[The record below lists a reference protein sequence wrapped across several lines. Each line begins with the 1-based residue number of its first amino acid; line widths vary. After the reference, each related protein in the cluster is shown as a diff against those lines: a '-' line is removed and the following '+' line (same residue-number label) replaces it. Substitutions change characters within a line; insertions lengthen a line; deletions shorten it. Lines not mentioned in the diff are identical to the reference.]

1 MATYV
6 PGSETYLPD
15 IKPFTPDYKFLS
27 AVLDTRQDKY
37 STNWKA
43 TNDVYNKVVYADLS
57 RTDTT
62 EQRDQYI
69 QKLAPSLEKIAGMD
83 LSLAQNADSAKA
95 VFAPF
100 FEDKL
105 IVKDMVYTANY
116 RKQMEYANR
125 LLDSPNREQN
135 EKYWT
140 PGVKALQYR
149 MEDFVNGNVDQALNA
164 GLPRYVED
172 ADLYETA
179 LKILGE
185 QEPPLTMKVGNL
197 PSYNADGSVNP
208 DWLIT
213 QQNGDLVTGPA
224 LQFIQKALQDD
235 PRVQQAYQ
243 TQAYVASRDFA
254 AEGIAAG
261 AYGSVQDGQQAWA
274 TETIRRI
281 EANNNE
287 DLLKTQSKLK
297 EKEDINVRWDTYQKT
312 TGIIPGSEDEKIMKE
327 QLSSYEATKAALEN
341 QMQIQDLVQKPI
353 AEGSEGT
360 LNRAYQLLMHANM
373 MGDMVAA
380 AENFSMRGFES
391 IPNANPYAVQ
401 EKQFKY
407 DMAKMSAQAQ
417 NARINAQILENQKQA
432 NRIEFAKLKGELVFD
447 ENGKSLN
454 PLIDVLGDGS
464 VRSGDAATTGFAVD
478 KDGNIDPNF
487 NVVESTTLDYAE
499 QNDKITGYKAEGVT
513 QALVMLQPTGQ
524 DGKQNYT
531 ITVGGKKLTGNIAYI
546 KNVLLAKDEK
556 TGAYKNTSAINQLF
570 DQYSEQI
577 INTDELKKQ
586 QPDLV
591 TTSGYS
597 NLQAGMLDLIEDKR
611 KLDLNVQSAYKIQKG
626 TYDKTK
632 LLALGNSDLKGYMD
646 AGMPDIWRTD
656 ASGVVTPYTREQYI
670 AEVTRLAREG
680 KVTNYNSSGWDNNN
694 DEKYL
699 QDQTYKDEY
708 INYVDTEYTRDNGT
722 KYTTTKRVYSDK
734 PLPNARKSIK
744 TQSLQFVDQQT
755 GKVVRA
761 TDRIPTGKYKRLQS
775 LDEKSVRSEA
785 AEAYD
790 LLQSK
795 MNQGLTGSLTDQ
807 KDLRTATLKS
817 IQAGAGNTPG
827 DLSLNPTYVGAIDPK
842 SPNAYG
848 NQYAANMFRQINNLA
863 AAGISPMYV
872 EGSLNNVQGDI
883 KGDFSLGEKV
893 LKMYKDDLRS
903 YILNPK
909 SPNSPSA
916 MPRAEIEYMPVY
928 GATDDGEKTTAGYR
942 IKFNDEWLASKVKG
956 PTEGQYGAI
965 KSTDIDKL
973 SNGVSVV
980 YEQKDDISPLS
991 NRMVSSYSSPVLTGI
1006 AASTNN
1012 YYEVKPQVDGNTVGS
1027 YRFVKVSDQ
1036 EYMLNFQYNEYIPS
1050 KNGIGGGFKP
1060 GPWRSER
1067 INIGPEGA
1075 GRSLDRALVLVKGEF
1090 AKKGAFNSAAKSRD
1104 VAINGKK

>member
-105 IVKDMVYTANY
+105 IVKDMLYTANY

-125 LLDSPNREQN
+125 LLDNPNREQR
-135 EKYWT
+135 EKYWA

-149 MEDFVNGNVDQALNA
+149 MEDFVNGNADQALNA
-164 GLPRYVED
+164 GLPKYVED

-185 QEPPLTMKVGNL
+185 QKPPLTMKVGNL
-197 PSYNADGSVNP
+197 PSYNADGSVNG

-224 LQFIQKALQDD
+224 LQFIQNALQDD

-243 TQAYVASRDFA
+243 TQSYVASRDFA

-261 AYGSVQDGQQAWA
+261 TYGSVQDGQQAWA

-287 DLLKTQSKLK
+287 DLPKTQSKLK

-327 QLSSYEATKAALEN
+327 QLSSYEATKAELEN
-341 QMQIQDLVQKPI
+341 QMQIQGLVQKPI

-360 LNRAYQLLMHANM
+360 LNRAYQLVMHANM
-373 MGDMVAA
+373 KKDMVAA
-380 AENFSMRGFES
+380 AEQFSMRGFEY

-407 DMAKMSAQAQ
+407 DMVKMSAQAQ
-417 NARINAQILENQKQA
+417 NAQIAESQKQA
-432 NRIEFAKLKGELVFD
+432 NRIELAGLKGELVFD
-447 ENGKSLN
+447 ANGKSLN
-454 PLIDVLGDGS
+454 PLINVLGDGS
-464 VRSGDAATTGFAVD
+464 SRAGDASTAGFELKA
-478 KDGNIDPNF
+478 DGTIDDNF
-487 NVVESTTLDYAE
+487 KVVESTTLDFAE

-513 QALVMLQPTGQ
+513 QALLMLQPTGE

-531 ITVGGKKLTGNIAYI
+531 VTVGGKKLTGNIGYI
-546 KNVLLAKDEK
+546 KKVLLAKDET
-556 TGAYKNTSAINQLF
+556 TGVYKNASVINQLF
-570 DQYSEQI
+570 DQYSKQI

-591 TTSGYS
+591 TTSGYA
-597 NLQAGMLDLIEDKR
+597 NLQAGMLKLIEDKDM
-611 KLDLNVQSAYKIQKG
+611 LDDNVQSAYKIQKE
-626 TYDKTK
+626 TYE
-632 LLALGNSDLKGYMD
+632 AVKGSVLEDEDIKGFMD

-670 AEVTRLAREG
+670 AEVARLAELG
-680 KVTNYNSSGWDNNN
+680 KVTNYNKSWEIDTGTN
-694 DEKYL
+694 EKNYMKQATKYVASPAYGGTL
-699 QDQTYKDEY
+699 SMGAGGGGYYQKLLNADGTPKMVVDMRAVKDEAGE
-708 INYVDTEYTRDNGT
+708 VF
-722 KYTTTKRVYSDK
+722 DK
-734 PLPNARKSIK
+734 LH
-744 TQSLQFVDQQT
+744 L
-755 GKVVRA
+755 
-761 TDRIPTGKYKRLQS
+761 
-775 LDEKSVRSEA
+775 
-785 AEAYD
+785 
-790 LLQSK
+790 K

-807 KDLRTATLKS
+807 SNLKTATLKS

-827 DLSLNPTYVGAIDPK
+827 DLALNPTYVGAIDPK
-842 SPNAYG
+842 APTGAG
-848 NQYAANMFRQINNLA
+848 NQYAANMFSQINSLES
-863 AAGISPMYV
+863 AGIKPMFIQ
-872 EGSLNNVQGDI
+872 GSLNDVEG
-883 KGDFSLGEKV
+883 KLEGGFSLGEKV

-928 GATDDGEKTTAGYR
+928 GATDDGEKSTAGYR

-991 NRMVSSYSSPVLTGI
+991 NRMATSYSSPVLTGI

-1050 KNGIGGGFKP
+1050 KNGTGGGFKP

>member
-83 LSLAQNADSAKA
+83 LSLAQNVDSAKA

-105 IVKDMVYTANY
+105 IVRDMLYTANY

-125 LLDSPNREQN
+125 LLDNPNREQR
-135 EKYWT
+135 EKYWA

-149 MEDFVNGNVDQALNA
+149 MEDFVNGTVDQALNA

-261 AYGSVQDGQQAWA
+261 TYGSVQDGQQAWA

-327 QLSSYEATKAALEN
+327 QLSSYEATKAELEN
-341 QMQIQDLVQKPI
+341 QMQIQGLVQKPI

-373 MGDMVAA
+373 KNDMVAA
-380 AENFSMRGFES
+380 AEQFSMRGFEY

-417 NARINAQILENQKQA
+417 NAQILESQKQA
-432 NRIEFAKLKGELVFD
+432 NRIALAKQTGELLFD

-464 VRSGDAATTGFAVD
+464 VRAGDAATTGFAVD

-513 QALVMLQPTGQ
+513 QALLMLQPTGQ

-531 ITVGGKKLTGNIAYI
+531 ITVGGKKLTGNIGYI

-556 TGAYKNTSAINQLF
+556 TGAYKNTSAINKLF

-597 NLQAGMLDLIEDKR
+597 TLQAGMLDLIEDKR
-611 KLDLNVQSAYKIQKG
+611 KLDLNVQAAYKIQKG

-632 LLALGNSDLKGYMD
+632 LLSLGNSDLKGYMD

-656 ASGVVTPYTREQYI
+656 ASGVITPYTREQYI

-680 KVTNYNSSGWDNNN
+680 KVTNYNASGWDNNN
-694 DEKYL
+694 DKNYLTDEVTYETYMGKSFEGPNIEK
-699 QDQTYKDEY
+699 
-708 INYVDTEYTRDNGT
+708 VR
-722 KYTTTKRVYSDK
+722 S
-734 PLPNARKSIK
+734 RK
-744 TQSLQFVDQQT
+744 T
-755 GKVVRA
+755 GRKV
-761 TDRIPTGKYKRLQS
+761 
-775 LDEKSVRSEA
+775 LDEKSVRNEA

-795 MNQGLTGSLTDQ
+795 MNQGLTGSLADQ

-863 AAGISPMYV
+863 ASGISPMYV
-872 EGSLNNVQGDI
+872 EGSLNNVQGDV
-883 KGDFSLGEKV
+883 KGGFSLGEKV

-956 PTEGQYGAI
+956 GDDPLKQYGAI

>member
-125 LLDSPNREQN
+125 LLDNPNREQR
-135 EKYWT
+135 EKYWA

-243 TQAYVASRDFA
+243 TQSYVASRDFA

-261 AYGSVQDGQQAWA
+261 IYGSVQDGQQAWA

-287 DLLKTQSKLK
+287 KLIETQSKLK

-341 QMQIQDLVQKPI
+341 QMQIQGLVQTPI

-380 AENFSMRGFES
+380 AEQFSMRGFES
-391 IPNANPYAVQ
+391 ISNANPYAVQ

-407 DMAKMSAQAQ
+407 DMAKMSAQAE
-417 NARINAQILENQKQA
+417 NARIAENQKQI
-432 NRIEFAKLKGELVFD
+432 NRIQLAGLKGELLFD
-447 ENGKSLN
+447 AKGKSLN

-464 VRSGDAATTGFAVD
+464 VRAGDAATTGFAVD

-513 QALVMLQPTGQ
+513 QALLMLQPTGE

-531 ITVGGKKLTGNIAYI
+531 VTVGGKKLTGNIDLI
-546 KNVLLAKDEK
+546 KTALLAKDET

-591 TTSGYS
+591 TTSGYA
-597 NLQAGMLDLIEDKR
+597 NLQAGMLKLIEDKR
-611 KLDLNVQSAYKIQKG
+611 MLDDNVQSAYKIQKG
-626 TYDKTK
+626 TYD
-632 LLALGNSDLKGYMD
+632 AVKGSVIEDEDIKGFMD

-670 AEVTRLAREG
+670 AEVARLAELG
-680 KVTNYNSSGWDNNN
+680 EVTNYNKSWEIDTGTNNKDYIHTTTRPDSSG
-694 DEKYL
+694 K
-699 QDQTYKDEY
+699 TYRTRDGQGGFIDKPMMVTVTELDMSAIKDEAGE
-708 INYVDTEYTRDNGT
+708 VF
-722 KYTTTKRVYSDK
+722 DK
-734 PLPNARKSIK
+734 LH
-744 TQSLQFVDQQT
+744 L
-755 GKVVRA
+755 
-761 TDRIPTGKYKRLQS
+761 
-775 LDEKSVRSEA
+775 
-785 AEAYD
+785 
-790 LLQSK
+790 K
-795 MNQGLTGSLTDQ
+795 MNQGLTGGLTDQ
-807 KDLRTATLKS
+807 SNLRTATLKS

-827 DLSLNPTYVGAIDPK
+827 DLLLNPTYVGAIDPK
-842 SPNAYG
+842 APSAAG
-848 NQYAANMFRQINNLA
+848 NQYAATMFSQIDALA
-863 AAGISPMYV
+863 AAGIKPMFIQ
-872 EGSLNNVQGDI
+872 GSLNDVEG
-883 KGDFSLGEKV
+883 KLEGGFSLGEKV

-903 YILNPK
+903 YLLNPK

-916 MPRAEIEYMPVY
+916 MPRATVEYMPVY

-965 KSTDIDKL
+965 KSTDIDML

-991 NRMVSSYSSPVLTGI
+991 NRMATSYSSPVLTGI
-1006 AASTNN
+1006 AASPNN

-1027 YRFVKVSDQ
+1027 YRFVKVSEQ
-1036 EYMLNFQYNEYIPS
+1036 EYRLNFQYNEYIPS
-1050 KNGIGGGFKP
+1050 KNGTGGGFKP
-1060 GPWRSER
+1060 GPLRSER

-1075 GRSLDRALVLVKGEF
+1075 GRSLDKALVLVKGEF

>member
-1 MATYV
+1 
-6 PGSETYLPD
+6 
-15 IKPFTPDYKFLS
+15 LS

-125 LLDSPNREQN
+125 LLDNPNREQR
-135 EKYWT
+135 EKYWA

-243 TQAYVASRDFA
+243 TQSYVASRDFA

-261 AYGSVQDGQQAWA
+261 IYGSVQDGQQAWA

-287 DLLKTQSKLK
+287 KLIETQSKLK

-341 QMQIQDLVQKPI
+341 QMQIQGLVQTPI

-380 AENFSMRGFES
+380 AEQFSMRGFES
-391 IPNANPYAVQ
+391 ISNANPYAVQ

-407 DMAKMSAQAQ
+407 DMAKMSAQAE
-417 NARINAQILENQKQA
+417 NARIAENQKQI
-432 NRIEFAKLKGELVFD
+432 NRIQLAGLKGELLFD
-447 ENGKSLN
+447 AKGKSLN

-464 VRSGDAATTGFAVD
+464 VRAGDAATTGFAVD

-513 QALVMLQPTGQ
+513 QALLMLQPTGE

-531 ITVGGKKLTGNIAYI
+531 VTVGGKKLTGNIDLI
-546 KNVLLAKDEK
+546 KTALLAKDET

-591 TTSGYS
+591 TTSGYA
-597 NLQAGMLDLIEDKR
+597 NLQAGMLKLIEDKR
-611 KLDLNVQSAYKIQKG
+611 MLDDNVQSAYKIQKG
-626 TYDKTK
+626 TYD
-632 LLALGNSDLKGYMD
+632 AVKGSVIEDEDIKGFMD

-670 AEVTRLAREG
+670 AEVARLAELG
-680 KVTNYNSSGWDNNN
+680 EVTNYNKSWEIDTGTNNKDYIHTTTRPDSSG
-694 DEKYL
+694 K
-699 QDQTYKDEY
+699 TYRTRDGQGGFIDKPMMVTVTELDMSAIKDEAGE
-708 INYVDTEYTRDNGT
+708 VF
-722 KYTTTKRVYSDK
+722 DK
-734 PLPNARKSIK
+734 LH
-744 TQSLQFVDQQT
+744 L
-755 GKVVRA
+755 
-761 TDRIPTGKYKRLQS
+761 
-775 LDEKSVRSEA
+775 
-785 AEAYD
+785 
-790 LLQSK
+790 K
-795 MNQGLTGSLTDQ
+795 MNQGLTGGLTDQ
-807 KDLRTATLKS
+807 SNLRTATLKS

-827 DLSLNPTYVGAIDPK
+827 DLALNPTYVGAIDPK
-842 SPNAYG
+842 APSAAG
-848 NQYAANMFRQINNLA
+848 NQYAATMFSQIDALA
-863 AAGISPMYV
+863 AAGIKPMFIQ
-872 EGSLNNVQGDI
+872 GSLNDVEG
-883 KGDFSLGEKV
+883 KLEGGFSLGEKV

-903 YILNPK
+903 YLLNPK

-916 MPRAEIEYMPVY
+916 MPRATVEYMPVY

-991 NRMVSSYSSPVLTGI
+991 NRMATSYSSPVLTGI
-1006 AASTNN
+1006 ASSPNN
-1012 YYEVKPQVDGNTVGS
+1012 YYEVNPQVDGNRVGS

-1050 KNGIGGGFKP
+1050 KNGTGGGFKP

-1075 GRSLDRALVLVKGEF
+1075 GRSLDKALVLVKGEF

>member
-83 LSLAQNADSAKA
+83 LSLAQNVDSAKA

-105 IVKDMVYTANY
+105 IVRDMLYTANY

-125 LLDSPNREQN
+125 LLDNPNREQR
-135 EKYWT
+135 EKYWA

-254 AEGIAAG
+254 ANGIAAG
-261 AYGSVQDGQQAWA
+261 TYGSVQDGQQAWA
-274 TETIRRI
+274 TETIRII

-287 DLLKTQSKLK
+287 DLPKTQSKLK

-341 QMQIQDLVQKPI
+341 QMQIQGLVQTPI

-373 MGDMVAA
+373 KNDMVAA
-380 AENFSMRGFES
+380 AEQFSMRGFEY

-407 DMAKMSAQAQ
+407 DMAKMSAQAE
-417 NARINAQILENQKQA
+417 NARIAENQKQI
-432 NRIEFAKLKGELVFD
+432 NRIQLAGLKGELLFD
-447 ENGKSLN
+447 AKGKSLN

-464 VRSGDAATTGFAVD
+464 VRAGDAATTGFAVD

-513 QALVMLQPTGQ
+513 QALLMLQPTGE

-531 ITVGGKKLTGNIAYI
+531 VTVGGKKLTGNIEHI
-546 KNVLLAKDEK
+546 KNVLLAKDET
-556 TGAYKNTSAINQLF
+556 TGAYKNASVINQLF

-591 TTSGYS
+591 TTSGYA
-597 NLQAGMLDLIEDKR
+597 NLQAGMLKLIEDKR
-611 KLDLNVQSAYKIQKG
+611 MLDDNVQSAYKIQKG
-626 TYDKTK
+626 TYD
-632 LLALGNSDLKGYMD
+632 AVKGSVIEDEDIKGFMD

-670 AEVTRLAREG
+670 AEVARLAELG
-680 KVTNYNSSGWDNNN
+680 EVTNYNKSWEIDTGTNNKDYIHTTTRPDSSG
-694 DEKYL
+694 K
-699 QDQTYKDEY
+699 TYRTRDGQGGFIDKPMMVTVTELDMSAIKDEAGE
-708 INYVDTEYTRDNGT
+708 VF
-722 KYTTTKRVYSDK
+722 DK
-734 PLPNARKSIK
+734 LH
-744 TQSLQFVDQQT
+744 L
-755 GKVVRA
+755 
-761 TDRIPTGKYKRLQS
+761 
-775 LDEKSVRSEA
+775 
-785 AEAYD
+785 
-790 LLQSK
+790 K
-795 MNQGLTGSLTDQ
+795 MNQGLTGGLTDQ
-807 KDLRTATLKS
+807 SNLRTATLKS

-827 DLSLNPTYVGAIDPK
+827 DLALNPTYVGAIDPK
-842 SPNAYG
+842 APSAAG
-848 NQYAANMFRQINNLA
+848 NQYAATMFSQIDALA
-863 AAGISPMYV
+863 AAGIKPMYV
-872 EGSLNNVQGDI
+872 QGHLNDVKGDI
-883 KGDFSLGEKV
+883 KGDTSGLYERAIQ
-893 LKMYKDDLRS
+893 MYKDDLRS

-909 SPNSPSA
+909 SPNSPTV
-916 MPRAEIEYMPVY
+916 MPRATVEYMPVY
-928 GATDDGEKTTAGYR
+928 GATDNGEKTTAGNFM
-942 IKFNDEWLASKVKG
+942 KFNSDWLVSKNKG
-956 PTEGQYGAI
+956 GADPNKQYGSFTVDEI
-965 KSTDIDKL
+965 ETLQKGISIIYD
-973 SNGVSVV
+973 
-980 YEQKDDISPLS
+980 QKDDISPLS
-991 NRMVSSYSSPVLTGI
+991 NRMATSYSSPVLTGI
-1006 AASTNN
+1006 AASPNN

-1036 EYMLNFQYNEYIPS
+1036 EYRLNFQYNEYIPS
-1050 KNGIGGGFKP
+1050 KNGTGGGFKP
-1060 GPWRSER
+1060 GPLRSER

-1075 GRSLDRALVLVKGEF
+1075 GRSLDKALVLVKGEF

>member
-125 LLDSPNREQN
+125 LLDNPNREQR
-135 EKYWT
+135 EKYWA

-149 MEDFVNGNVDQALNA
+149 MEDFVNGTVDQALNA

-243 TQAYVASRDFA
+243 TQSYVASRDFA

-261 AYGSVQDGQQAWA
+261 IYGSVQDGQQAWA

-287 DLLKTQSKLK
+287 KLIETQSKLK

-341 QMQIQDLVQKPI
+341 QMQIQGLVQTPI

-380 AENFSMRGFES
+380 AEQFSMRGFES

-417 NARINAQILENQKQA
+417 NARINAQILESQKQA
-432 NRIEFAKLKGELVFD
+432 NRIEFAKLKGELLFD

-464 VRSGDAATTGFAVD
+464 VRAGDAAATEFAVG
-478 KDGNIDPNF
+478 KDGKIDPNF
-487 NVVESTTLDYAE
+487 NVVESTTLDFAE

-513 QALVMLQPTGQ
+513 QALLMLQPTGQ

-531 ITVGGKKLTGNIAYI
+531 VTVGGKKMTGNIEYI
-546 KNVLLAKDEK
+546 KNILLAKDEK
-556 TGAYKNTSAINQLF
+556 TGAYKNTSVINQLF

-591 TTSGYS
+591 TTSGYA
-597 NLQAGMLDLIEDKR
+597 NLQAGMLKLIEDKDM
-611 KLDLNVQSAYKIQKG
+611 LDDNVQSAYKIQKG
-626 TYDKTK
+626 TYDAVKESV
-632 LLALGNSDLKGYMD
+632 LGDSDIKGYMD

-670 AEVTRLAREG
+670 AEVIRLAKEG
-680 KVTNYNSSGWDNNN
+680 KVTNYNASGWDNNN
-694 DEKYL
+694 DKNYLMDEVEVTTYMGKSGEGPNIEK
-699 QDQTYKDEY
+699 
-708 INYVDTEYTRDNGT
+708 VR
-722 KYTTTKRVYSDK
+722 S
-734 PLPNARKSIK
+734 RK
-744 TQSLQFVDQQT
+744 T
-755 GKVVRA
+755 GRKV
-761 TDRIPTGKYKRLQS
+761 
-775 LDEKSVRSEA
+775 LDEKSVRNEA

-790 LLQSK
+790 ALQLK

-848 NQYAANMFRQINNLA
+848 NQYAANMFSQINSLA

-872 EGSLNNVQGDI
+872 EGSLNDVQGDI
-883 KGDFSLGEKV
+883 KGGFSLGEKV